1 MSHDKA
7 EFIFYP
13 SMFKD
18 NIDEFKKAFSERF
31 GTKYR
36 IGYSVKTNRDEYVLD
51 EVLKN
56 GLMAEIVSKDEYN
69 LVKKIGFTDDNII
82 YNGVMPDVFNKY
94 HVALAGGIVNIEN
107 LFEFKQIAERA
118 AENKTKISL
127 GVRIN
132 LNFSDYQSRFG
143 FVFCDDEYK
152 EMKHIVESNEYVSI
166 NCVHCHVHGGRQ
178 TKYFARRTKY
188 MSTVAKDLSAQY
200 IDLGGNLYGN
210 VDDGLRRQFDE
221 DLPTAKDYA
230 DTISTALSEVYPDD
244 APAIIIE
251 TGTALIGNAVDMVC
265 RVTSVR
271 KRENKYI
278 ATCNGSSYDF
288 GFFKGSVKKVPMDIL
303 HMSEGV
309 HVDAIEIFG
318 YACTEDD
325 VVNNSYTGNIAE
337 GDILIFKNL
346 GAYAQSLSGNFICNA
361 LRISIKNVIGNIH

>member
-1 MSHDKA
+1 MSHGKA

-13 SMFKD
+13 SRFKD
-18 NIDEFKKAFSERF
+18 NIDEFKKAFSKKF
-31 GTKYR
+31 GDKYR
-36 IGYSVKTNRDEYVLD
+36 IGYSVKTNRDEYVLE

-56 GLMAEIVSKDEYN
+56 GLMAEIVSRDEYN

-82 YNGVMPDVFNKY
+82 YNGVMPDLYNKFN
-94 HVALAGGIVNIEN
+94 VAQAGGIVNIEN
-107 LFEFKQIAERA
+107 LFEFKQIAEKA
-118 AENKTKISL
+118 ASTKTCIEI

-132 LNFSDYQSRFG
+132 LNFSNYQSRFG

-152 EMKHIVESNEYVSI
+152 EMKRILLSNKYVSI

-178 TKYFARRTKY
+178 TEYFAKRTKY
-188 MSTVAKDLSAQY
+188 MSCVAKDLSARY

-210 VDDGLRRQFDE
+210 VDDGLRCQFNE
-221 DLPTAKDYA
+221 ELPTASDYA
-230 DTISTALSEVYPDD
+230 ETISKALADVYPRN
-244 APAIIIE
+244 APSIIIE

-271 KRENKYI
+271 KREGKYI

-288 GFFKGSVKKVPMDIL
+288 GFFKGSVKKVPMDII
-303 HMSEGV
+303 HVSDGV
-309 HVDAIEIFG
+309 FVDAIEIFG

-325 VVNNSYTGNIAE
+325 VVNSSYTGFIAE

-361 LRISIKNVIGNIH
+361 LRISVKNILGDIH